1 MSESDPG
8 KSAKTGDI
16 KRWEVPA
23 IDGSADKG
31 FLTAGRMQDLQKQ
44 AWDEAYEAGRQEGL
58 QAGSEE
64 SRARVERLDQLLVA
78 LARPFD
84 ELDETVEN
92 QLVELAMTVVKQLFR
107 RELRIDPT
115 HIIGVVRD
123 AIKLLPAA
131 SRDVQVHLH
140 PEDAA
145 LVRESLSPSEG
156 ERAWKI
162 VEDPLINKGGCKI
175 TTENSQIDAQ
185 AETRLQAV
193 ISAIA
198 GDERQQ

>member
-1 MSESDPG
+1 MSESETG
-8 KSAKTGDI
+8 KPAATEEI

-23 IDGSADKG
+23 LDGNADNG
-31 FLTAGRMQDLQKQ
+31 FLTAGRMQELQKQ
-44 AWDEAYEAGRQEGL
+44 AWEEAYEAGRQEGIK
-58 QAGSEE
+58 AGAEE
-64 SRARVERLDQLLVA
+64 SSARVERLDQLLVA

-84 ELDETVEN
+84 ELDETVEK

-107 RELRIDPT
+107 RELRVDPT
-115 HIIGVVRD
+115 HVIGVVRD

-145 LVRESLSPSEG
+145 LVHESLSPAEG

-162 VEDPLINKGGCKI
+162 VEDPLISKGGCKV

-185 AETRLQAV
+185 AETRLQAI

-198 GDERQQ
+198 GDERQP

>member
-1 MSESDPG
+1 MSESDTG
-8 KSAKTGDI
+8 KPASTEEI
-16 KRWEVPA
+16 KRWEIPA
-23 IDGSADKG
+23 IDGNADNG
-31 FLTAGRMQDLQKQ
+31 FLTAGRMQELQKQ
-44 AWDEAYEAGRQEGL
+44 AWEEAYEAGRQEGIK
-58 QAGSEE
+58 AGEE
-64 SRARVERLDQLLVA
+64 EARARAERLDQLLVA

-84 ELDETVEN
+84 ELDETVEK

-145 LVRESLSPSEG
+145 LVHESLSPSEG

-162 VEDPLINKGGCKI
+162 VEDPLISKGGCKVS
-175 TTENSQIDAQ
+175 TENSQIDAQ
-185 AETRLQAV
+185 AETRLQAI

-198 GDERQQ
+198 GDERQS

>member
-162 VEDPLINKGGCKI
+162 VEDPLINNGGCKI